1 MQTSGYFVQTPY
13 FRPPCS
19 VGKVSVKTFT
29 LFSFLLSLDIE
40 YYVFHHIW
48 KQITALDYIS

>member
-1 MQTSGYFVQTPY
+1 MQNSGYFVETLY
-13 FRPPCS
+13 FGPPQS
-19 VGKVSVKTFT
+19 VGKVSVTTFT
-29 LFSFLLSLDIE
+29 FFFFLLSLDIE